1 MWVSDEHLNLNK
13 NLSGG
18 SGRGGRGEY
27 IERTYVKGVKPN
39 AYDCVQG
46 GRGSSNLAIF
56 MRMYY
61 VDDPKTNISFP
72 LIRTLNVCIS
82 GVRNISFSQN
92 FAYVLNEWYVLRI
105 NWRLNKQCS
114 QNPIKHLCSSYFPS
128 YFSS

>member
-1 MWVSDEHLNLNK
+1 MSDEHLNLNK
-13 NLSGG
+13 NLLGG
-18 SGRGGRGEY
+18 SGRRGGRGEY

-39 AYDCVQG
+39 AYDGVQG
-46 GRGSSNLAIF
+46 GRGSSNVAIF

-92 FAYVLNEWYVLRI
+92 FAYVLNE
-105 NWRLNKQCS
+105 
-114 QNPIKHLCSSYFPS
+114 
-128 YFSS
+128 